1 VRARPERDAATRDI
15 PQVNLQDLPPVTG
28 RRARQRSAA
37 EFPVQRRPSRQ
48 TAASRPDPT
57 CTTQMSAIGWHD
69 RSQGLLRSEQRLDR
83 CDSHQILRGIG
94 ELPIER
100 DQSVGLELGQSDVL
114 GVKRARPPELIGD
127 IPCRVLKDMVFV

>member
-1 VRARPERDAATRDI
+1 VQARLLVPARCREARPERDAATRD

-57 CTTQMSAIGWHD
+57 RTTQMSAIGRQIVRKD
-69 RSQGLLRSEQRLDR
+69 RFDQNSASIGATATRFFAASASCRS
-83 CDSHQILRGIG
+83 
-94 ELPIER
+94 
-100 DQSVGLELGQSDVL
+100 SVIKASASSWVKATYSASNVSDH
-114 GVKRARPPELIGD
+114 PS
-127 IPCRVLKDMVFV
+127 